1 VSTRVL
7 IVEDD
12 ADLRDILLLALGEE
26 GYAVAGAENG
36 LDAIVSLTFGDR
48 PDALLLNLHM
58 PVLSGSDVLEIVRL
72 DPAYARLPVIL
83 MTGAPVPPEIGRGA
97 DAVLLKPFEIDTL
110 TAIID
115 GLVSR
120 GAPPPP
126 NPTPPPLATGL

>member
-12 ADLRDILLLALGEE
+12 LDLREILQLALGEE
-26 GYAVAGAENG
+26 GYAVAAAENG
-36 LDAIVSLTFGDR
+36 LDAIVSLIFGER

-58 PVLSGSDVLEIVRL
+58 PVLSGADVLDVVRL
-72 DPAYARLPVIL
+72 DPAWAALPVIL
-83 MTGAPVPPEIGRGA
+83 MTGAPLTPELARGV
-97 DAVLLKPFEIDTL
+97 DAVLLKPFEIETL
-110 TAIID
+110 TATID

-126 NPTPPPLATGL
+126 SPTPPPCAAGL